1 MSGILE
7 KVVREEWN
15 MKKGIL
21 LVSFG
26 SGNKEAVE
34 ETLGKLKKEAEERF
48 PTYAI
53 YQAFTSGQI
62 REKWREIYQI
72 SVDSPEQAFRNMQRD
87 GIEQV
92 VVQPVY
98 VVQGQEFEKVRGQV
112 EMWRKQFRLLKFG
125 KPLLSQEEDYKRCV
139 HVIDNRWPAESGKSR
154 VIVGYGTKESSQSA
168 YGMLEYTFRML
179 GYSDVAVGT
188 LSGYPAIQE
197 VLWNLKQQKTETIE
211 MIPFLLIRGE
221 KAEREILHS
230 ETGWTARLQEE
241 GYQVERV
248 RSGLLE
254 LEEIRRILLDHIEE
268 AIEE

>member
-1 MSGILE
+1 MPGLE
-7 KVVREEWN
+7 KGMREEWN

-72 SVDSPEQAFRNMQRD
+72 SVDSPEQAFRNMQQE

-98 VVQGQEFEKVRGQV
+98 VAVSYTHLARPTGL
-112 EMWRKQFRLLKFG
+112 WILLGVFGAAILLPGRSFWKRFG
-125 KPLLSQEEDYKRCV
+125 KMKRRKYQEEKLTR
-139 HVIDNRWPAESGKSR
+139 
-154 VIVGYGTKESSQSA
+154 
-168 YGMLEYTFRML
+168 
-179 GYSDVAVGT
+179 
-188 LSGYPAIQE
+188 
-197 VLWNLKQQKTETIE
+197 
-211 MIPFLLIRGE
+211 
-221 KAEREILHS
+221 
-230 ETGWTARLQEE
+230 
-241 GYQVERV
+241 
-248 RSGLLE
+248 
-254 LEEIRRILLDHIEE
+254 
-268 AIEE
+268 

>member
-1 MSGILE
+1 MPGLE
-7 KVVREEWN
+7 KVMREEWN

-72 SVDSPEQAFRNMQRD
+72 SVDSPEQAFCNMQQE

-168 YGMLEYTFRML
+168 YGMLEYTFGCWDIRM
-179 GYSDVAVGT
+179 
-188 LSGYPAIQE
+188 
-197 VLWNLKQQKTETIE
+197 W
-211 MIPFLLIRGE
+211 R
-221 KAEREILHS
+221 
-230 ETGWTARLQEE
+230 
-241 GYQVERV
+241 
-248 RSGLLE
+248 
-254 LEEIRRILLDHIEE
+254 
-268 AIEE
+268 

>member
-1 MSGILE
+1 MPGLE
-7 KVVREEWN
+7 KVMREEWN

-62 REKWREIYQI
+62 REKWWEIYQI
-72 SVDSPEQAFRNMQRD
+72 SVDSPEQAFCNMQQE

-125 KPLLSQEEDYKRCV
+125 RPLLSQEEDYKRCV
-139 HVIDNRWPAESGKSR
+139 HVIGNRWP
-154 VIVGYGTKESSQSA
+154 VD
-168 YGMLEYTFRML
+168 
-179 GYSDVAVGT
+179 SDVAVGT